1 MATHGACACLTEI
14 SRDITADSR
23 GIAEISR
30 HTSQAVVKFGKIV
43 SKDTWRDI
51 MRFWRLL
58 LLDMLP
64 ESPQILDLF
73 TVYFEWVSLVLSTG
87 FVGTPS
93 AEISRAMR
101 RDLTCRRA

>member
-1 MATHGACACLTEI
+1 M
-14 SRDITADSR
+14 
-23 GIAEISR
+23 
-30 HTSQAVVKFGKIV
+30 KFGKIV

-101 RDLTCRRA
+101 RDLTCKGA